1 MIVKTQAVVL
11 QARKFRESSRI
22 VTLYTREYGKI
33 GVMARG
39 VVRPKSKYGPSLQP
53 MSYITVVIYR
63 KEGREL
69 QNLSVAEPVERFGVL
84 TSSLERMTAGMAI
97 VEIVNAV
104 MHDEDR
110 NEPLFDAV
118 ITALELLNREEADP
132 SLVHAWF
139 LIQLATQLGY
149 AIRTD
154 TCGICDEPLV
164 TDGIVPYS
172 LSVGAPLCAEHRE
185 SLAHRPLPAD
195 AFVLLCALCQA
206 DSDHLPELRPDP
218 RAALELI
225 DTLTLFIRY
234 HVEGLRRLKVGSV
247 SAKVLDTTP
256 AASLNSDR

>member
-22 VTLYTREYGKI
+22 VTLYTREFGKM

-69 QNLSVAEPVERFGVL
+69 QNLSVAEPVARFGVL
-84 TSSLERMTAGMAI
+84 TGSLERMSAGMAI
-97 VEIVNAV
+97 VEIVNAA

-110 NEPLFDAV
+110 NEPLFDALV
-118 ITALELLNREEADP
+118 TALELLNREDVDA
-132 SLVHAWF
+132 SVVHAWF

-154 TCGICDEPLV
+154 SCGVCDEPLL
-164 TDGIVPYS
+164 TDGVVPYS
-172 LSVGAPLCAEHRE
+172 LSVGAPLCAEHHE
-185 SLAHRPLPAD
+185 SLAHRPLPQD
-195 AFVLLCALCQA
+195 AFALLSTLCQA
-206 DSDHLPELRPDP
+206 DNDQLPGLRPEP

-225 DTLTLFIRY
+225 DTLTVFIRY
-234 HVEGLRRLKVGSV
+234 HVEGLRKLKVGSV
-247 SAKVLDTTP
+247 SAKVLDTAP
-256 AASLNSDR
+256 ADSLSNAR

>member
-63 KEGREL
+63 KEGRDL
-69 QNLSVAEPVERFGVL
+69 QNLSVAEPIERFGLL

-97 VEIVNAV
+97 VEIVNAA

-110 NEPLFDAV
+110 NEPLFDALV
-118 ITALELLNREEADP
+118 MGLELLNREDVDA
-132 SLVHAWF
+132 SIVHPWF

-154 TCGICDEPLV
+154 TCGVCDEPLR

-172 LSVGAPLCAEHRE
+172 ISVGAPLCTEHRE
-185 SLAHRPLPAD
+185 SLAHRPLPPE
-195 AFVLLCALCQA
+195 AFALLCRLCEV
-206 DSDHLPELRPDP
+206 DSDHLPGLRPDP
-218 RAALELI
+218 GAALELI
-225 DTLTLFIRY
+225 DTLTVFIRY
-234 HVEGLRRLKVGSV
+234 HVEGLRKLKVGSV
-247 SAKVLDTTP
+247 SAKVLDSAPP
-256 AASLNSDR
+256 ATA